1 MLESLRDGL
10 IYCYCWCLDIRL
22 FCDSLVL
29 LLLDLRLIFLCRLL
43 NLHLLFSLFFYNYS
57 NLFLHN
63 TLILSL
69 SPLLCLN
76 SFLSFIFNLWI
87 LSSLT
92 RQFFSSYLGNLF
104 LAAIFLCLFSYCIL
118 DGLFYLGNLIDLD
131 LRCLCYCLTFLT
143 TILFFNF
150 SNNRLL
156 LLDLFCINFWLIIL
170 FTFSH
175 VLSIN
180 IIVNLVRIKIN
191 TH

>member
-10 IYCYCWCLDIRL
+10 IYCYCWGWDIRV

-29 LLLDLRLIFLCRLL
+29 LLLDLRLILLCRLL
-43 NLHLLFSLFFYNYS
+43 NLHLLFSLFLHNYS
-57 NLFLHN
+57 NLFLNH

-69 SPLLCLN
+69 SSLLCLN
-76 SFLSFIFNLWI
+76 SFLSFILNLCI
-87 LSSLT
+87 LSSLA
-92 RQFFSSYLGNLF
+92 RQFFSSHLCTLF
-104 LAAIFLCLFSYCIL
+104 LAAIFLSLFSYCIF
-118 DGLFYLGNLIDLD
+118 DGLFYLGNLIDLN
-131 LRCLCYCLTFLT
+131 LRCLCFCLAFLT

-156 LLDLFCINFWLIIL
+156 LLDLLCIHFWLIL
-170 FTFSH
+170 LSPFSH